1 MTQNPSRTLWLS
13 LGLAGFSMML
23 FYGYS
28 QDKKAEYDKDF
39 GARRTVI
46 VAKTDILEMS
56 TIDDSMVDSLDV
68 PAKFLQPGFMEARE
82 QVIGMVAASPI
93 KAGEQI
99 LATKVLSPG
108 PNTGLSMQ
116 VAPNKRA
123 VTIPVDDVRGVGKLI
138 RPGDRIDLVTLIEAN
153 KGQVGSRAEVKTL
166 LQDVIVLATGVNVTN
181 GIPRT
186 LETISGSQQYRNL
199 NGDTS
204 FTTITVE
211 VNPKEAQD
219 LVYILANNPG
229 SIYLSLRN
237 PNDRTRVNMPAS
249 NESSV
254 LGRLSPQFDEA
265 NRLPA
270 AQPQVQAP
278 LIQQEPLRVVRPP
291 AAPRIIPSRKKSPF
305 VEVR

>member
-1 MTQNPSRTLWLS
+1 MNSNPSRTLWLS
-13 LGLAGFSMML
+13 LGLAGFAMML

-39 GARRTVI
+39 GARRSVI

-56 TIDDSMVDSLDV
+56 NIDDSMVDTVDV
-68 PAKFLQPGFMEARE
+68 PAKFLQPGFVESKE
-82 QVIGMVAASPI
+82 QVIGLVAASPI

-99 LATKVLSPG
+99 LTTKILSPG

-123 VTIPVDDVRGVGKLI
+123 VTIPVDEVRGVGKLI
-138 RPGDRIDLVTLIEAN
+138 RPGDRIDLVTMIDSG
-153 KGQVGSRAEVKTL
+153 KGQAGGKVEVKTL
-166 LQDVIVLATGVNVTN
+166 LQDVIVLATGLNVTN

-186 LETISGSQQYRNL
+186 LETSGNQAQFRNL

-204 FTTITVE
+204 FSNITVE

-219 LVYILANNPG
+219 LIYLLANSPG

-237 PNDRTRVNMPAS
+237 PNDRARVNMP
-249 NESSV
+249 SSTEGSI
-254 LGRLSPQFDEA
+254 LGRLSPAFDEA
-265 NRLPA
+265 NRLPSA
-270 AQPQVQAP
+270 QAP
-278 LIQQEPLRVVRPP
+278 VAPIMAPPQMAPPRVAPLQRTLPP
-291 AAPRIIPSRKKSPF
+291 RKKSPF